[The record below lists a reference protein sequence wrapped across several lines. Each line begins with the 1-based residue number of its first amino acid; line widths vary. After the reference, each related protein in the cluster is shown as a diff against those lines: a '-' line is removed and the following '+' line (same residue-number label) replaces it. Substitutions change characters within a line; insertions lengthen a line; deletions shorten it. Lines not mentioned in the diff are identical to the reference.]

1 MKTKILSFTLLLVI
15 CLVSIGH
22 SQTQTNSVVI
32 GTIDSIYSS
41 ILKEKRAVWVHVP
54 YVDMKNSIYSAQDRY
69 PVLYLLDGDSHFDYV
84 MGMMHQLSQVNGNT
98 ICPEMI
104 IVGIPNTDRTRDLTP
119 THSDFGLD
127 GDSNFVKT
135 SGGGENFTAF
145 IEKELI
151 PHIDSLYPTAPY
163 RMLIGHSFGGLL
175 VINTL
180 LNHNNLF
187 NSFLAIDPSIWWD
200 NQVMLKQA
208 SKELNTMKLDGKRLF
223 LVMANTMPSQM
234 DTLFVRSDTS
244 STTEH
249 IRSIL
254 QFSDLLKR
262 KSNNGLLFSWKYY
275 DQDTHGSVPLIGTYD
290 ALHFFFD
297 FYKLPSN
304 EVLFDSLINT
314 DSLLV
319 SYSDNLSKNMGYKIL
334 PRESLVNNLGYYFM
348 GNKKFSKAVSLFE
361 MNIKNY
367 PSSFNV
373 YDSMGDYYDALSN
386 MGKALE
392 YYEKALRIKE
402 NPESRRKLEKLK
414 ANN

>member
-1 MKTKILSFTLLLVI
+1 MKFIKVSFTSFFVI
-15 CLVSIGH
+15 CLLSLSH
-22 SQTQTNSVVI
+22 SQAQNNAVVI
-32 GTIDSIYSS
+32 GTIDTVHSSLLNENRPIWIHVPGSDPNNIYSPP
-41 ILKEKRAVWVHVP
+41 VH
-54 YVDMKNSIYSAQDRY
+54 Y
-69 PVLYLLDGDSHFDYV
+69 PVIYLLDGDSHFNYV
-84 MGMMHQLSQVNGNT
+84 VGMMHQLSQVNGNT

-119 THSDFGLD
+119 THSEVGLD

-135 SGGGENFTAF
+135 SGGGEIFTAF

-151 PHIDSLYPTAPY
+151 PHVDSLYPTAPY
-163 RMLIGHSFGGLL
+163 RMIIGHSLGGLL
-175 VINTL
+175 VVNTL

-187 NSFLAIDPSIWWD
+187 NSYLAIDPSLWWD
-200 NQVMLKQA
+200 NKVMLKQA
-208 SKELNTMKLDGKRLF
+208 SKELNTMKLDDKRLF
-223 LVMANTMPSQM
+223 LVMANTMTSQL
-234 DTLFVRSDTS
+234 DTFTVRSDTS

-254 QFSDLLKR
+254 QFSDMLKR

-297 FYKLPSN
+297 FYKLPSY
-304 EVLFDSLINT
+304 EVIMERLDNI
-314 DSLLV
+314 DSLLET
-319 SYSDNLSKNMGYKIL
+319 YSEKLLKNMGYKTLL
-334 PRESLVNNLGYYFM
+334 PESFINTLAYACL
-348 GNKKFSKAVSLFE
+348 GNKMLSKAFSLFE

-367 PSSFNV
+367 PNSYNV
-373 YDSMGDYYDALSN
+373 YDSMGDYYSAVSN
-386 MGKALE
+386 KEKTIE

-414 ANN
+414 SNK